1 MSIRKTVGESLPDNS
16 YVLIQSFMVRD
27 LGLTG
32 NELLAYAVVYGFS
45 QDEASMF
52 FGTRNYI
59 ADWMGARSL
68 RTVDACLGR
77 LVRKGLIEK
86 VEAVVGGK
94 RVVAYRCTGLG
105 SESAGNA
112 PRGAENAPSK
122 KGRKR
127 TQGAENA
134 PIYINNGNNRGNR
147 KPSRRKKETKQ
158 QQRRT
163 REESPVE
170 VARRLEDEAPRKSS
184 KRERFDAMVEEAR
197 RYELRNCSEEEAR
210 EAAEETSKAFA
221 YSGER
226 QDMESQKTLCRQA
239 IDEVFGYAVE
249 KFGEAGRRYARGAF
263 EALGSRRVDGRLMSC
278 WVRERVAELKGMVDA
293 DAQCSEGMDPERWF
307 SMHGCG
313 TQAAPAW

>member
-1 MSIRKTVGESLPDNS
+1 MSIRKTVGESLPDSS
-16 YVLIQSFMVRD
+16 YVLIQSFMVRE

-105 SESAGNA
+105 SLGAKNA
-112 PRGAENAPSK
+112 PGGAENAPSK
-122 KGRKR
+122 ESRKCA
-127 TQGAENA
+127 QGAENA

-147 KPSRRKKETKQ
+147 KSSRRKKETKQ

-170 VARRLEDEAPRKSS
+170 VAKRLEDEDPRKSS
-184 KRERFDAMVEEAR
+184 KRERFDAMVDEAR
-197 RYELRNCSEEEAR
+197 RYELRNCSEDEAKR
-210 EAAEETSKAFA
+210 AADEVSRAFA
-221 YSGER
+221 CSDER

-239 IDEVFGYAVE
+239 IDEVFGYAVG
-249 KFGEAGRRYARGAF
+249 KFGEAGRKYAGQAF
-263 EALGSRRVDGRLMSC
+263 ESLGSKRVSGRLMSC
-278 WVRERVAELKGMVDA
+278 WVKEKVAMLKEMVDL
-293 DAQCSEGMDPERWF
+293 DAECAVGMDPERWF
-307 SMHGCG
+307 SMVPDP
-313 TQAAPAW
+313 QAAPAW